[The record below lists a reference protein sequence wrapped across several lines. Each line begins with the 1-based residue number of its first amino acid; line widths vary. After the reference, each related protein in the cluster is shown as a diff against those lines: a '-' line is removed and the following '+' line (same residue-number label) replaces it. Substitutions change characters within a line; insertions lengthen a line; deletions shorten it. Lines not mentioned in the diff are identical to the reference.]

1 MAYGGGETPQMAL
14 DRAIKAGVVEARRD
28 STFYCNVCEKALK
41 SKDTIKAHLR
51 TNVHSKNSIDYDCA
65 PRRKTVQQQKA
76 MPREPSG
83 KSTSARSLQDISK
96 DSVTSDDLERAIRL
110 GVVIEPKRP
119 GDSYYCSSC
128 EKPLKTKQTMRAHL
142 STPTHLSEIQ
152 KVMPK
157 EPSGKS
163 TSVRS
168 LQATP
173 KGSTT
178 SDDLERAIRLRVV
191 FEPDSPGD
199 SYYCSSCEKH
209 LKTKQTM
216 RAHLSTPTHLSK
228 TDVRTAIPQF
238 LSSPGPQKQKHG
250 SSRHYDRANPVEKAF
265 ADGILVD
272 EGAGKDSKGPFW
284 CSVCNQTLKT
294 FGKLSAHLSSK
305 KHNGKL
311 VKKNLC
317 AGGKDDQRCNG
328 ETSDSS
334 GSDSC
339 GSESYSSSPSDSD
352 SCDDDEDDED
362 ERLVSKALR
371 DGILQD
377 DTLTH
382 PMSPYWCKVCL
393 LSLRQ
398 YRRLAGH
405 LRSNKHRAKDA
416 RMPEVTRAGIR
427 GQAGSDSITL
437 LRDVSSSGIGNQTFE
452 IKGVFSFHFTNQEH
466 SQQANTTT
474 LSPSAEG
481 SNQNLTKTE
490 NIKDELL
497 YDKKHWQAGVMKA
510 NCEDGPERPDER
522 AFGQDSSFPP
532 KFLSIKKESDE
543 PTEASD
549 SCHPADSEEE
559 NEGKLVFF
567 DLETG
572 GLEEGADILQIAAV
586 HNSQQFMRYVTPT
599 KPVNPKAQ
607 KVNGLKNNNGV
618 LERRV
623 SENPDRWEKVPTQPM
638 IHTLLEFLEWLNSIG
653 PCYLVAHNV
662 SFDKRHLLYHTRESN
677 LLTRLRKIVL
687 GFIDTCQFFKKLY
700 PGLKKPHGQG
710 HSQTALVE
718 QILGETYD
726 AHDALADVLALQK
739 LIRSTHA
746 DPQAL
751 FQCMKTF

>member
-238 LSSPGPQKQKHG
+238 LSSPGPQKQVAKLAPDGDGRVNICNSSKHG

-405 LRSNKHRAKDA
+405 LRSNKHRAKVEACCYPVLQQEKDFKVSVSKFEYSNNYASKGRVFVFNVLKDRPGAEADTKNIKETFQRLGYEVSIDEDFTKDRLYSKITKIQSDKTLADA
-416 RMPEVTRAGIR
+416 RALIVFILSHGEAIDTFICSDKETANLSDIKRA
-427 GQAGSDSITL
+427 
-437 LRDVSSSGIGNQTFE
+437 
-452 IKGVFSFHFTNQEH
+452 FTN
-466 SQQANTTT
+466 SKCPALKGKPKIFFANFCRGCDI
-474 LSPSAEG
+474 E
-481 SNQNLTKTE
+481 
-490 NIKDELL
+490 I
-497 YDKKHWQAGVMKA
+497 YMH
-510 NCEDGPERPDER
+510 DER
-522 AFGQDSSFPP
+522 NR
-532 KFLSIKKESDE
+532 KFE
-543 PTEASD
+543 
-549 SCHPADSEEE
+549 
-559 NEGKLVFF
+559 
-567 DLETG
+567 
-572 GLEEGADILQIAAV
+572 
-586 HNSQQFMRYVTPT
+586 
-599 KPVNPKAQ
+599 
-607 KVNGLKNNNGV
+607 
-618 LERRV
+618 
-623 SENPDRWEKVPTQPM
+623 
-638 IHTLLEFLEWLNSIG
+638 
-653 PCYLVAHNV
+653 
-662 SFDKRHLLYHTRESN
+662 
-677 LLTRLRKIVL
+677 
-687 GFIDTCQFFKKLY
+687 
-700 PGLKKPHGQG
+700 
-710 HSQTALVE
+710 ALVDTVVVHASHE
-718 QILGETYD
+718 GVK
-726 AHDALADVLALQK
+726 ALRSKDKGTVFVQSLCEVLSNTEISKKFRVVYYCLHQK
-739 LIRSTHA
+739 MASKRGTTPMLT
-746 DPQAL
+746 DYV
-751 FQCMKTF
+751 FKEFTF

>member
-238 LSSPGPQKQKHG
+238 LSSPGPQKQVAKLAPDGDGRVNICNSSKHG

-405 LRSNKHRAKDA
+405 LRSNKHRAK
-416 RMPEVTRAGIR
+416 V
-427 GQAGSDSITL
+427 SDSSCRLWQLPKPESSLKGSWKPSRLHETQIDKL
-437 LRDVSSSGIGNQTFE
+437 GSNSDSSSE
-452 IKGVFSFHFTNQEH
+452 DEWE
-466 SQQANTTT
+466 NTTDT
-474 LSPSAEG
+474 SSA
-481 SNQNLTKTE
+481 T
-490 NIKDELL
+490 DCFLL
-497 YDKKHWQAGVMKA
+497 AMDFA
-510 NCEDGPERPDER
+510 N
-522 AFGQDSSFPP
+522 
-532 KFLSIKKESDE
+532 
-543 PTEASD
+543 
-549 SCHPADSEEE
+549 
-559 NEGKLVFF
+559 KL
-567 DLETG
+567 
-572 GLEEGADILQIAAV
+572 
-586 HNSQQFMRYVTPT
+586 
-599 KPVNPKAQ
+599 
-607 KVNGLKNNNGV
+607 
-618 LERRV
+618 
-623 SENPDRWEKVPTQPM
+623 
-638 IHTLLEFLEWLNSIG
+638 
-653 PCYLVAHNV
+653 
-662 SFDKRHLLYHTRESN
+662 
-677 LLTRLRKIVL
+677 
-687 GFIDTCQFFKKLY
+687 KKL
-700 PGLKKPHGQG
+700 PKEK
-710 HSQTALVE
+710 SMIA
-718 QILGETYD
+718 
-726 AHDALADVLALQK
+726 QK
-739 LIRSTHA
+739 LIS
-746 DPQAL
+746 DIL
-751 FQCMKTF
+751 FEAQRGCLNKDAKICYEKHL